1 MLRSRK
7 NRYYDW
13 ITVGIYLSLL
23 VIGWIAQYSVS
34 ASQATPVD
42 FLNLDHPMTKQ
53 SLYLLM
59 ALLVFGAVQWVEE
72 KFWHTF
78 SYLIYSIS
86 LILLVLV
93 LFVGTEINGAKAW
106 FNLGGFSFQPAEL
119 AKFGTALALSSFMTF
134 YKTNLKQGYF
144 QLISFVI
151 IAVPLFLVLLQPDA
165 GSGLTFLSFF
175 IMLFLEG
182 LNPIYFIGIASLL
195 IVFIVSFLY
204 PLAWIQ
210 FALIFVGFIVAWV
223 LSNSFRLKWWMLLAL
238 VFIYGVLIFY
248 LRPDQLI
255 YALIPPM
262 AGMLVYLWKTK
273 EEVLALVIPFS
284 VLLLIGVAHFSVD
297 FMKKLEPHQQERIKV
312 WLKPEECDPRGS
324 LYNVLQSKVAIG
336 AGGFA
341 GTGFM
346 EGHMTKLKFVPEQS
360 TDFIFS
366 SIGEEHGFIGG
377 LTLIL
382 LFAFLI
388 FRIINMSQQADRKF
402 FSTYAACVAGLL
414 FIHVMINIGMTI
426 GLFPIIGIPLPFI
439 SKGGSALIGF
449 SLMLGVLFN
458 MQSKS

>member
-34 ASQATPVD
+34 ASQATAVD

-59 ALLVFGAVQWVEE
+59 ALLVFGAAQWVEE

-182 LNPIYFIGIASLL
+182 LNPIYFIAIASLL

-204 PLAWIQ
+204 PLVWIQ
-210 FALIFVGFIVAWV
+210 FALVFIGFIVAWV

-255 YALIPPM
+255 YALFPPM
-262 AGMLVYLWKTK
+262 AGVLVYLWKTK

-388 FRIINMSQQADRKF
+388 FRIINMSQLADRKF

-414 FIHVMINIGMTI
+414 FIHVIINIGMTI

>member
-34 ASQATPVD
+34 ASQAIPVD

-59 ALLVFGAVQWVEE
+59 ALLVFGAAQWVEE

-144 QLISFVI
+144 QLISFAI
-151 IAVPLFLVLLQPDA
+151 IVVPLFLVLLQPDA

-182 LNPIYFIGIASLL
+182 LNPIYFIAIASLL

-204 PLAWIQ
+204 PLVWIQ
-210 FALIFVGFIVAWV
+210 FALVFIGFIVAWV

-255 YALIPPM
+255 YALFPPI
-262 AGMLVYLWKTK
+262 AGVLVYLWKTK

-426 GLFPIIGIPLPFI
+426 GLFPIVGIPLPFI

>member
-59 ALLVFGAVQWVEE
+59 ALLVFVAAQWVEE

-144 QLISFVI
+144 QLISFGI
-151 IAVPLFLVLLQPDA
+151 IAVPLLLVLLQPDA

-388 FRIINMSQQADRKF
+388 FRIINMSQLADRKF

>member
-59 ALLVFGAVQWVEE
+59 ALLVFVAAQWVEE

-144 QLISFVI
+144 QLISFGI
-151 IAVPLFLVLLQPDA
+151 IAVPLLLVLLQPDA